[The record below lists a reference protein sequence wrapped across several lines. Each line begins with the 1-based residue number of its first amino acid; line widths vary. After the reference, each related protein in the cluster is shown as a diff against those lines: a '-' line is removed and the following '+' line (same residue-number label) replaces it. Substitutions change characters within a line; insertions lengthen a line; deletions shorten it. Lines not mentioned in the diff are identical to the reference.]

1 MANERLMPFRDYDE
15 HDVINLFAF
24 GDTAVVLNDSTTV
37 EAGSVVKVKTGWKNT
52 DETQLLTDVGAS
64 YNNVA
69 NTPWSFSPSFVWSH
83 DISGYGPTSLGG
95 FVPGRQSLSLSGNL
109 SKGDVNMGLSYV
121 NELGDEMDN
130 LNFDK
135 DYISANVSY
144 AF

>member
-64 YNNVA
+64 YNNVVSQRYGVSA
-69 NTPWSFSPSFVWSH
+69 EVEYHNGGSDACVGRSQTPSDTACKH
-83 DISGYGPTSLGG
+83 
-95 FVPGRQSLSLSGNL
+95 
-109 SKGDVNMGLSYV
+109 
-121 NELGDEMDN
+121 
-130 LNFDK
+130 
-135 DYISANVSY
+135 
-144 AF
+144 